1 MPNTTVGPNTHTVD
15 LSSGALSL
23 TEGGSG
29 PPLIMLHHDIGPFG
43 WTPFHEAL
51 AEQCHVFAL
60 DMPGWGESPR
70 ADWARH
76 PRDIAAIMLHAARA
90 LGLRDYALVGAGLGG
105 WVAAEMLA
113 FAYPEIASATLVGP
127 AGIKPTSEFILDQ
140 VLEEHVAY
148 LRAGFSSDEHF
159 ARYVPDTKDKQLRAR
174 LDSARETVA
183 RITWKPYMYS
193 YELPETLRD
202 VQLPVSVAWGTEDRV
217 IPASTARLWE
227 ATLPHCTVH
236 EIEGAG
242 HFAELEQ
249 PQRVASLVLKQANAR
264 TGKE

>member
-1 MPNTTVGPNTHTVD
+1 MPNTTVGPNTRTVD
-15 LSSGALSL
+15 LAGGALAL

-29 PPLIMLHHDIGPFG
+29 QPLVLLHHDVGPFG

-51 AEQCHVFAL
+51 AEHFHVFAI

-76 PRDIAAIMLHAARA
+76 PRDIAAIILHAARA
-90 LGLRDYALVGAGLGG
+90 LGLRNYTLVGSGLGG

-113 FAYPEIASATLVGP
+113 FAYPEMASATLIGP

-148 LRAGFSSDEHF
+148 LRAGFSSDELF
-159 ARYVPDTKDKQLRAR
+159 AKSVPDPKDKQLRAR
-174 LDSARETVA
+174 LDAARETVA
-183 RITWKPYMYS
+183 RVTWKPYMYS

-202 VQLPVSVAWGTEDRV
+202 VQLPVAVAWGTGDRV
-217 IPASTARLWE
+217 IPASTARLWG

-242 HFAELEQ
+242 HFAELEH
-249 PQRVASLVLKQANAR
+249 PGKVASIVLQQATALH
-264 TGKE
+264 GKE